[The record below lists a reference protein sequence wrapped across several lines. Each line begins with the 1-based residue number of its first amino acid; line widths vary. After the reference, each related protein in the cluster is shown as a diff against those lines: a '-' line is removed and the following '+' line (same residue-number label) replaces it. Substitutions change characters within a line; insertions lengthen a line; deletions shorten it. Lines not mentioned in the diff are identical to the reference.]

1 MIGKGS
7 LKIEDGNVFAI
18 PLLGPFSYILGT
30 VIPGVVYNN
39 ARIATADFTVGNEK
53 VSTKNIEIQ
62 GRGFS
67 MYGDGSIQLLT
78 GGLDMSMR
86 INAQGIPGLV
96 FFPVSKLLEYHS
108 DGTISDPRWRP
119 KIIPKIQLLPGGKA
133 QKPSPR

>member
-7 LKIEDGNVFAI
+7 LRIEDGNVFAI

-30 VIPGVVYNN
+30 VIPGVVYNH
-39 ARIATADFTVGNEK
+39 ARTATADFTVANEK
-53 VSTKNIEIQ
+53 VTTKNIEIQ

-67 MYGDGSIQLLT
+67 MYGDGNIHLLT

-96 FFPVSKLLEYHS
+96 FFPVSKLFEYYS
-108 DGTISDPRWRP
+108 NGTMAEPNWSP
-119 KIIPKIQLLPGGKA
+119 KIIPRIPALGGAPK
-133 QKPSPR
+133 KPSDR

>member
-1 MIGKGS
+1 M
-7 LKIEDGNVFAI
+7 
-18 PLLGPFSYILGT
+18 
-30 VIPGVVYNN
+30 IPGVVYNN

-96 FFPVSKLLEYHS
+96 FFPVSKLFEYYS
-108 DGTISDPRWRP
+108 NGTMADPKWSP
-119 KIIPKIQLLPGGKA
+119 KIIPRIPVFGGGAAK
-133 QKPSPR
+133 KPEER